1 MLLARVKGSVVSSH
15 KAEKMQGM
23 KLLLLETVDPST
35 MKGKG
40 SYVVAMDAVGAG
52 IGEIVFYVTGSSA
65 RQTAVTEGKPTDAS
79 VIAIVDN
86 IDMNGQYV
94 YQKSELK

>member
-1 MLLARVKGSVVSSH
+1 MILARVKGSVVSTH
-15 KAEKMQGM
+15 KSKKIEGL
-23 KLLLLETVDPST
+23 KLLLLETLDPMT
-35 MKGKG
+35 MQGKG

-79 VIAIVDN
+79 IIAIVDN
-86 IDMNGQYV
+86 IEMDGQYV
-94 YQKSELK
+94 YQKAVS

>member
-1 MLLARVKGSVVSSH
+1 MILARVKGSVVSTH
-15 KAEKMQGM
+15 KSKKIEGL
-23 KLLLLETVDPST
+23 KLLLLETLDPMT
-35 MKGKG
+35 MQGKG

-79 VIAIVDN
+79 IIAIVDN
-86 IDMNGQYV
+86 IEMDGQYV
-94 YQKSELK
+94 YQKAVG

>member
-1 MLLARVKGSVVSSH
+1 MLLARVKGSVVSTH
-15 KAEKMQGM
+15 KAETMQGM
-23 KLLLLETVDPST
+23 KLLLLETIDPAS

-65 RQTAVTEGKPTDAS
+65 RQTSVTEGRPTDAS
-79 VIAIVDN
+79 IVAIVDN
-86 IDMNGQYV
+86 VEMNGEYT
-94 YQKSELK
+94 YQKSA